1 MRDLLNLIENLLEDR
16 TLSASTILKRPGR
29 FEKFVS
35 LIRDGVPFYTVDKEP
50 VIVEPSEAD
59 RMEELFADEQF
70 KGTIKLQT
78 DKGEYALSQLLK
90 TADIGGQASTGQEGE
105 ELGKESALLKPS
117 QIGITDRDIPANDLG
132 SEIINNSILQSTD
145 YGRVVIEMAQQILNG
160 QPAVIPKEYVKT
172 KIGASILD
180 YAGEYLGVL
189 AMVNGQ
195 SRFPR
200 KQGFTEW
207 LGADPSALTLYFPAE
222 SNSQLADS
230 FASISNDKTNH
241 KVNISSKGSG
251 GGAPPSV
258 SGLKIPED
266 IRNNPDYKVAVAFI
280 DLADPG
286 DKKKG
291 IPPKYPLP
299 SPRTVSQVF
308 QAMNLINQY
317 VPDAIPEEFKPFLPW
332 PAKVVREV
340 TDSIDA
346 YKKGKPI
353 ALPQYDSLTNK
364 VKSRKG
370 ASDGGKL
377 VYVVKEA
384 VMLAVNEKQ
393 AIPGF
398 QQVVLNILDMN
409 FVQQYA
415 DLDKKTGVM
424 SFATQWPAKL
434 EGKITLESKSGATD
448 PTKGGFSFK
457 LSNEA
462 PKTNLP
468 EPDESLGGA
477 EKPSLGP
484 VSDRKKLEKVSK
496 KLAGQSAS
504 SSEDLLS
511 FFRKHYPNLEKPAD
525 VGRKKRK

>member
-1 MRDLLNLIENLLEDR
+1 MRDLLDLINYIAEDR

-35 LIRDGVPFYTVDKEP
+35 LIRNETPFYTVDKEP
-50 VIVEPSEAD
+50 VIVDPNEAD
-59 RMEELFADEQF
+59 RMEELFADEMF

-105 ELGKESALLKPS
+105 ELSKEAALLKPS
-117 QIGITDRDIPANDLG
+117 QIGITDKDIPASELG
-132 SEIINNSILQSTD
+132 DEIINNSTLQSTE
-145 YGRVVIEMAQQILNG
+145 YGQVVIQMAQQIMAG
-160 QPAVIPKEYVKT
+160 QPAIIPKEYVKT
-172 KIGASILD
+172 SIGKSILD

-189 AMVNGQ
+189 AMVMGR

-207 LGADPSALTLYFPAE
+207 LGADPMELTLYFPAE

-230 FASISNDKTNH
+230 FANISNDKTNH

-258 SGLKIPED
+258 SGLKIPDE

-317 VPDAIPEEFKPFLPW
+317 VPDAIPEEFKEFLPW
-332 PAKVVREV
+332 PAAVVREV

-353 ALPQYDSLTNK
+353 PLPQYDSLTSK

-398 QQVVLNILDMN
+398 QEVVLNILDMN

-457 LSNEA
+457 LSNEN
-462 PKTNLP
+462 PKTELP

-477 EKPSLGP
+477 SKPSLGP
-484 VSDRKKLEKVSK
+484 MSDRKGLEKAAK
-496 KLAGQSAS
+496 AITEPKS
-504 SSEDLLS
+504 SNELLD
-511 FFRKHYPNLEKPAD
+511 FFRKRYPDAEKS